1 MAALHQRPGGAAA
14 AMRGG
19 HFLDFN
25 PASLAVEVFGDLA
38 RARRVAILVPGSD
51 TSFATLNARSRM
63 VRL

>member
-1 MAALHQRPGGAAA
+1 
-14 AMRGG
+14 MRGG